1 MESAPGTYGHP
12 AGTSA
17 RPGHAVECV
26 VAEEMSMAN
35 GGGKRIS
42 SKDLGARVSE
52 LERKIAELSEQLA
65 KLDERIQLIANS
77 VAASQASRF

>member
-1 MESAPGTYGHP
+1 
-12 AGTSA
+12 
-17 RPGHAVECV
+17 
-26 VAEEMSMAN
+26 MAN